1 MINEI
6 KKNDFKFQVNYLDN
20 NSQDSMDDDF
30 QTSGKYLTFNPYT
43 NRLGTENKIV
53 NLAKK
58 NTKMSSNIDEDNE
71 SDNMNN
77 NNNENKSSNFLD
89 IHIPF
94 QDNNKIQNKN
104 NKNEEKVGSHITR
117 LTVSSHNIVSF
128 IEKNGND
135 IKKNIS
141 ENKNSKKENLLNL
154 YAPESSINSL
164 DKKNKKKLNP
174 ISPNKKKRKKKI
186 LVLEEKKKYK
196 SKNRSVSVMEEKEE
210 DKKILRK
217 DKNGIPICKKNRK
230 KVKISFEKP
239 FEIITP
245 IESYKKYN
253 IIDDLPKDDHFMN
266 SGECQCCL
274 LF

>member
-20 NSQDSMDDDF
+20 SSQDSMDDDF

-128 IEKNGND
+128 IENNGND

-164 DKKNKKKLNP
+164 DKKKRFFPKRLYKEKQKK
-174 ISPNKKKRKKKI
+174 
-186 LVLEEKKKYK
+186 
-196 SKNRSVSVMEEKEE
+196 
-210 DKKILRK
+210 
-217 DKNGIPICKKNRK
+217 
-230 KVKISFEKP
+230 
-239 FEIITP
+239 T
-245 IESYKKYN
+245 
-253 IIDDLPKDDHFMN
+253 
-266 SGECQCCL
+266 
-274 LF
+274 